1 MLRTVGGGKMGKP
14 PVEGRRLLSAPFAS
28 PKGKLRDKGRQA
40 IL

>member
-14 PVEGRRLLSAPFAS
+14 PVEGWRLLSAPFAS
-28 PKGKLRDKGRQA
+28 PKGKLRNKGRQA